1 MPGLMPSTHHGLMPS
16 THMWADAIE
25 ASDAN
30 EAGDANEDGDF
41 EAFFDAWD
49 ASELG

>member
-1 MPGLMPSTHHGLMPS
+1 MPFNHGLMPS